1 MAKADTLFE
10 GRSNCHSGKYLL
22 FHAKQNVSSPF
33 QSTQL
38 LSLAQKKVP
47 FVGKFKKVLQVSHF
61 EKVYFS
67 SLFMLGQTQLHPSFP
82 TDMLLLG
89 FSLSLGLVLIE
100 MTHFGSLKMIPS

>member
-1 MAKADTLFE
+1 M
-10 GRSNCHSGKYLL
+10 
-22 FHAKQNVSSPF
+22 
-33 QSTQL
+33 
-38 LSLAQKKVP
+38 
-47 FVGKFKKVLQVSHF
+47 LQVSHF

-100 MTHFGSLKMIPS
+100 MTLWILENDTVLSISIFEVVRQLSG